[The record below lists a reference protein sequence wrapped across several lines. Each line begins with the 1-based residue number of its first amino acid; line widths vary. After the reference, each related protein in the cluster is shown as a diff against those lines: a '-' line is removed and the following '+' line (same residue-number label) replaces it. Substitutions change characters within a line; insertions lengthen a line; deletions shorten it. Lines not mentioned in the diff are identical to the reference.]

1 MVTATQIRKGMIIE
15 HKNDPHRVMDFKH
28 ITPGKGNAIV
38 QVKLRNLR
46 TGISLEQRYR
56 STEEVAKVRMD
67 EKEMEY
73 IYEEGGHYYFMDTQT
88 YEQVP
93 MAAEII
99 DDALN
104 YLIPNLKIKIQ
115 YYKDEPISVLLPLT
129 VDLKVIE
136 TEPSMRGAT
145 AASQTKPAKTE
156 TGFVVGVPAYIEEGT
171 MIRVDTTT
179 GKFIERA

>member
-1 MVTATQIRKGMIIE
+1 MVTATQIRKGMVLEI
-15 HKNDPHRVMDFKH
+15 KNDPHKVMEFKH

-38 QVKLRNLR
+38 QVKLRNLK
-46 TGISLEQRYR
+46 TGISLEQRFR
-56 STEEVAKVRMD
+56 SSEEVVQVRID

-73 IYEEGGHYYFMDTQT
+73 LYEEAGHHYFMDTET
-88 YEQVP
+88 YEQIP
-93 MAAEII
+93 MNEETL

-115 YYKDEPISVLLPLT
+115 YYKDEPISIVLPLT
-129 VDLKVIE
+129 VDLKVME
-136 TEPSMRGAT
+136 TEPGMKGAT

-171 MIRVDTTT
+171 LIKVDTTT